1 MSEAFD
7 PIWET
12 IYQKGHNQNY
22 PWDFVITFYFKYK
35 SLFDAAPRV
44 LEVGCGTG
52 SNIRALA
59 VEGAS
64 VTGVDGSTTAIA
76 EARKRFEQVGASGDL
91 VVKDFTQLSY
101 PPDSFDMA
109 IDRGA
114 IYCCEK
120 EDARKVVQLIADSMV
135 KGGVFFMQIYSNNN
149 TCYISA
155 QNDLDEESHEAL
167 TAAGGNGTFYSEEEL
182 RSLFSDDW
190 ELVEFDEVVRTSFLD
205 KLVLAV
211 FNVVA
216 KKK

>member
-22 PWDFVITFYFKYK
+22 PWDCVITFYFRYR

-59 VEGAS
+59 MEGAS
-64 VTGVDGSTTAIA
+64 VTGVDGSVTAIA
-76 EARKRFEQVGASGDL
+76 EAKRRFEQAEVKGDL
-91 VVKDFTQLSY
+91 VVKDFTQISY

-114 IYCCEK
+114 LYCCER
-120 EDARKVVQLIADSMV
+120 EDARRAVQLIADSMV
-135 KGGVFFMQIYSNNN
+135 TGGVFFMQIYSKRH
-149 TCYISA
+149 TYYSCA
-155 QNDLDEESHEAL
+155 QNELDDVSREAL
-167 TAAGGNGTFYSEEEL
+167 TAAGAYGTFYSEEEL
-182 RSLFSDDW
+182 RSLFSTDW
-190 ELVEFDEVVRTSFLD
+190 EFVEFAEVVGTSSLD
-205 KLVLAV
+205 ELVYAV
-211 FNVVA
+211 FNIVA

>member
-1 MSEAFD
+1 MSGAFD

-12 IYQKGHNQNY
+12 IYQNGHNQNY
-22 PWDFVITFYFKYK
+22 PWDFVITFYFQYR

-59 VEGAS
+59 LEGAS
-64 VTGVDGSTTAIA
+64 VTGVDGSVTAIA
-76 EARKRFEQVGASGDL
+76 EAKKRFEQAGVNGDL
-91 VVKDFTQLSY
+91 VAKDFTQISY

-114 IYCCEK
+114 LYCCAR
-120 EDARKVVQLIADSMV
+120 EDARKAVQLIADSMV
-135 KGGVFFMQIYSNNN
+135 KGGVFFMQIYSKKH
-149 TCYISA
+149 TYYSCA
-155 QNDLDEESHEAL
+155 QNELSDLSLESL
-167 TAAGGNGTFYSEEEL
+167 TAAGAYGTFYSEEEL

-190 ELVEFDEVVRTSFLD
+190 EFVEFDEVVRTSSLD
-205 KLVLAV
+205 ELIHAV

-216 KKK
+216 KKR